1 MSLYYCEICGNRVRA
16 TKTMKDNYE
25 SRKDPVIICQSCR
38 YNLRVPDELKCTRM
52 TKVGHRCGGI
62 LFDRTITKCAGCRRR
77 GYE

>member
-16 TKTMKDNYE
+16 TKIMKDRYE
-25 SRKDPVIICQSCR
+25 SLEDPIIICQSCR
-38 YNLRVPDELKCTRM
+38 YNLKVPDELKCTRK

-62 LFDRTITKCAGCRRR
+62 LFDRTVTKCAQCRGR

>member
-16 TKTMKDNYE
+16 TKMMKDRY
-25 SRKDPVIICQSCR
+25 KKLDDPIIICQSCR
-38 YNLRVPDELKCTRM
+38 YNLKVPDELKCTRT

-62 LFDRTITKCAGCRRR
+62 LFDRTIVKCALCRRR